1 MSVPTTE
8 SFKTVATAPGT
19 GAVAK
24 TALTQVSNRVL
35 QAVKASMVTYG
46 TLESGGTQVAFLIGS
61 TSGTK
66 LRKVVLVYRP
76 GKDTYEVYG
85 MVCGLRMGEHGTEL
99 GQDVKVRY
107 DDVYADQLADL
118 VIAAAKATGARP
130 KVWWK

>member
-8 SFKTVATAPGT
+8 SFKTVATAPE
-19 GAVAK
+19 AQQVSK

-35 QAVKASMVTYG
+35 QAVKASMITYG
-46 TLESGGTQVAFLIGS
+46 TLESGGTQVAFLVG
-61 TSGTK
+61 GTNGAK
-66 LRKVVLVYRP
+66 LRKIVLVYRP

-99 GQDVKVRY
+99 ASDVKVRY

-130 KVWWK
+130 KVWWQ